1 MARSEPGPSSAAPR
15 PQRGKA
21 RIVLTVPLLLV
32 KAPNPSLGSF
42 RAPRLQEAPVRS
54 LMYPFP
60 QPTCRHVFTKHLLCA
75 RQYDSKGRLVG
86 EAHTCCVL
94 GCAQGQAGPRAP
106 GQEGDQG
113 GLPGGGEGLRPKS
126 WVAIQKQD
134 FILVQLFNK
143 HLLWSGQWARSWR
156 QRDAFRFTIQQGGR
170 RVMRS
175 AVGCG
180 RGCGTPGSMGWGQE
194 ADGGTHGQHGE
205 GMGWQVMSRV

>member
-1 MARSEPGPSSAAPR
+1 M
-15 PQRGKA
+15 
-21 RIVLTVPLLLV
+21 
-32 KAPNPSLGSF
+32 
-42 RAPRLQEAPVRS
+42 
-54 LMYPFP
+54 
-60 QPTCRHVFTKHLLCA
+60 
-75 RQYDSKGRLVG
+75 
-86 EAHTCCVL
+86 CCVL

-126 WVAIQKQD
+126 WAAIQKQD

-170 RVMRS
+170 QVMRS

-180 RGCGTPGSMGWGQE
+180 RAVGPQEVWGGGRRLTGVPTGSMVRAWAG
-194 ADGGTHGQHGE
+194 
-205 GMGWQVMSRV
+205 R